1 MEDPE
6 GARLFTSYSLRRFQP
21 TLCDIRQ
28 ASHEERLAIGGW
40 RESPGLEGTAGVK
53 RNLMPTRYNAQRDTT
68 E

>member
-1 MEDPE
+1 MEDPDD
-6 GARLFTSYSLRRFQP
+6 AYLFTSYSLTRFQP

-40 RESPGLEGTAGVK
+40 GEAPGQASGTK
-53 RNLMPTRYNAQRDTT
+53 HNLVPTRYNAQRDTT